1 MAASGLF
8 DRELD
13 YIHNIMKCACE
24 ILQLSSELTFID
36 GTPLIVR
43 IGLHAGTVMAGVLGD
58 KKYTFDVWGDSV
70 NTAARMESNGQ
81 PGSIHVSDSIMN
93 VIDLS
98 ILPQLKLLKEQKMY
112 IKGKGEMRTA
122 LLSLEL

>member
-1 MAASGLF
+1 
-8 DRELD
+8 
-13 YIHNIMKCACE
+13 MKCACE

-98 ILPQLKLLKEQKMY
+98 ILPQLKLLKEQKIY